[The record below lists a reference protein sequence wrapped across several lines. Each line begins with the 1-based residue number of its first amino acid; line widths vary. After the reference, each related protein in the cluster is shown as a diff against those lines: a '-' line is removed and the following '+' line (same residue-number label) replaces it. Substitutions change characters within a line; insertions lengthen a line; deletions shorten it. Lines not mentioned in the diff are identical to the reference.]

1 MIAVIDIGTVT
12 VRLAVAEVAG
22 GRVLRMAKYSEI
34 CNLGVGVDATG
45 LLDADAIKR
54 VYMTVA
60 SYVEAA
66 KEAGTQAIV
75 CTLTSAAR
83 DAKNAPDLGMA
94 LASLGLE
101 PMIIPGE
108 IEAALTFLGVAQDF
122 SGRQILVADSGG
134 GSTELALGNVT
145 NNIINLPFI
154 RSLDVGCRRVTDRF
168 LSEGDIPTPAH
179 LEAAHV
185 FASRLMRDALAAS
198 EYQEA
203 IRPEVLVATG
213 GTATSLIAMNA
224 QLEPYDPAFVHLRG
238 ISVEDVQKLEELL
251 AKLSVEERA
260 KLPGLQ
266 EKRAPVIL
274 GGTIVLFE
282 LMQATGFTTMIASES
297 DLLFGL
303 LITSAAV
310 QEGRPS
316 PVVWKPILKP
326 LDKALGGPSKKP
338 FKEK

>member
-238 ISVEDVQKLEELL
+238 ISVEDVQNLEELL

-326 LDKALGGPSKKP
+326 LDGGV
-338 FKEK
+338 

>member
-1 MIAVIDIGTVT
+1 
-12 VRLAVAEVAG
+12 
-22 GRVLRMAKYSEI
+22 MA
-34 CNLGVGVDATG
+34 CAP
-45 LLDADAIKR
+45 
-54 VYMTVA
+54 A
-60 SYVEAA
+60 S
-66 KEAGTQAIV
+66 
-75 CTLTSAAR
+75 
-83 DAKNAPDLGMA
+83 
-94 LASLGLE
+94 
-101 PMIIPGE
+101 
-108 IEAALTFLGVAQDF
+108 F
-122 SGRQILVADSGG
+122 
-134 GSTELALGNVT
+134 
-145 NNIINLPFI
+145 
-154 RSLDVGCRRVTDRF
+154 
-168 LSEGDIPTPAH
+168 
-179 LEAAHV
+179 
-185 FASRLMRDALAAS
+185 AAS

-224 QLEPYDPAFVHLRG
+224 RLEPYDPAFVHLRG

-326 LDKALGGPSKKP
+326 LDGGV
-338 FKEK
+338 

>member
-251 AKLSVEERA
+251 AKLPVEERA

-326 LDKALGGPSKKP
+326 LDGGV
-338 FKEK
+338 

>member
-1 MIAVIDIGTVT
+1 MGQGRDSPLGL
-12 VRLAVAEVAG
+12 RL
-22 GRVLRMAKYSEI
+22 
-34 CNLGVGVDATG
+34 DH
-45 LLDADAIKR
+45 
-54 VYMTVA
+54 
-60 SYVEAA
+60 
-66 KEAGTQAIV
+66 
-75 CTLTSAAR
+75 AAR
-83 DAKNAPDLGMA
+83 DVQAVQVLTFDDQLVVSGVEGLQNDAVAPLDIPLEGAFALVAVDQHDLGMA

-122 SGRQILVADSGG
+122 GGRQILVADSGG

-179 LEAAHV
+179 LGAAHA
-185 FASRLMRDALAAS
+185 FASRLMRDALVAP

-251 AKLSVEERA
+251 AKLPVEERA

-282 LMQATGFTTMIASES
+282 LMQATGFTMMIASES

-303 LITSAAV
+303 LITAAAV

-326 LDKALGGPSKKP
+326 LGGMLGEPPQKTV
-338 FKEK
+338 

>member
-326 LDKALGGPSKKP
+326 LDGGV
-338 FKEK
+338 

>member
-45 LLDADAIKR
+45 LLDTDAIKR

-75 CTLTSAAR
+75 CALTSAAR

-251 AKLSVEERA
+251 AKLPVEERA

-326 LDKALGGPSKKP
+326 LDKALGGPSKRP

>member
-185 FASRLMRDALAAS
+185 FASRLMRDALATS

-326 LDKALGGPSKKP
+326 LDGGV
-338 FKEK
+338 